1 MDGPEGHKL
10 LPNLHRSFVLC
21 CKSQIYAG
29 DFAKFV
35 PFSEYMNFRTYI
47 KTYNFEPVCWVITY
61 WEENTSKTL
70 LIGSMPSLLLI
81 FVPLP
86 FNNLPYTKD
95 LYCCAS
101 VCQRFRQISYEE
113 KLWSTLNLSDK
124 KIPIAFIEQILIHG
138 TKYLSLAGTK
148 IYGEKLESVN

>member
-1 MDGPEGHKL
+1 
-10 LPNLHRSFVLC
+10 
-21 CKSQIYAG
+21 
-29 DFAKFV
+29 
-35 PFSEYMNFRTYI
+35 
-47 KTYNFEPVCWVITY
+47 
-61 WEENTSKTL
+61 
-70 LIGSMPSLLLI
+70 MPSLLPI
-81 FVPLP
+81 FLSLPL
-86 FNNLPYTKD
+86 NNLRYIKD

-148 IYGEKLESVN
+148 IYGEKLESVK